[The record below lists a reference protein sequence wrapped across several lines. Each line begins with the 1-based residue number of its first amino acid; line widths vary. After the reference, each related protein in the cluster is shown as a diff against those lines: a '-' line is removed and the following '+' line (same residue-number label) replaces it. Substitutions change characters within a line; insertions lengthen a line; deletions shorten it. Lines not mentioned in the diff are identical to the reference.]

1 MDNIVGLDWDNISLK
16 TAHKRQN
23 KIEENE
29 KASTLL
35 YKTAHGY
42 HLEIVFRL
50 PLTITENFKMREK
63 YHDCKKRLMYSK
75 LRLETTGSGNDI
87 LFNMKEG
94 TWRKLL
100 S

>member
-1 MDNIVGLDWDNISLK
+1 MDNVVGLDWDNISLK

-23 KIEENE
+23 NIEENE

-42 HLEIVFRL
+42 HLEIVFVL
-50 PLTITENFKMREK
+50 PMTITENFKMREK

-75 LRLETTGSGNDI
+75 LRYELGSDGHDI
-87 LFNMKEG
+87 LFSYKEG
-94 TWRKLL
+94 HWRKLL
-100 S
+100 Q